1 MNMIKPLLSN
11 KELYTMTYP
20 QKWVFLSICDT
31 FHIPTPLLKIVL
43 VFYLLNS
50 MNLKNLINAVLKYLD
65 LPHWQIILS
74 FIFTYRAPYWS
85 ICMYNIYSHK
95 CSAQKLISCKNFIN
109 YIKDSLNLI

>member
-11 KELYTMTYP
+11 TELYTMTYP

-31 FHIPTPLLKIVL
+31 FHIPPSFANCFSILPAK
-43 VFYLLNS
+43 FNESEKLN
-50 MNLKNLINAVLKYLD
+50 ALKYLD

-74 FIFTYRAPYWS
+74 FIYRAPS

-95 CSAQKLISCKNFIN
+95 CSAQKLIPCKSFIN

>member
-31 FHIPTPLLKIVL
+31 FHIPPLQIVL

-50 MNLKNLINAVLKYLD
+50 MNLKTKCPEIFRFTSLAKKNYFVFYLY
-65 LPHWQIILS
+65 LS
-74 FIFTYRAPYWS
+74 CTVH
-85 ICMYNIYSHK
+85 MHV
-95 CSAQKLISCKNFIN
+95 
-109 YIKDSLNLI
+109 